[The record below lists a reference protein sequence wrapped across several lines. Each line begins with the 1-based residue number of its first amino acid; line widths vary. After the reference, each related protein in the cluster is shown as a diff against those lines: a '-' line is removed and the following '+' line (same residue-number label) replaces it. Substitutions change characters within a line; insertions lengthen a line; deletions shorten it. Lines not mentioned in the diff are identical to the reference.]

1 MSALQRQ
8 LASVLK
14 RLVTKNHRNQQGG
27 FTMAELAVGMVVTLS
42 VGAMAT
48 SFIVRSNE
56 SFQEDSQKVEMA
68 QISNSV
74 IDLVSADIKRAGEMV
89 NSETFPAIQLFQN
102 VTESGKTYKFKLIVR
117 RALSKEM
124 PLCWSGVFNTTTN
137 MNLYYSDVGT
147 PNTTCKSFTYDSASA
162 YPIDLQ
168 KWRQDNGRCKEVT
181 PAPDYTSNTN
191 PCTKTGLLA
200 VHDRANG
207 KASIYAYNGDERQTV
222 SAPNLPYSPGEF
234 NFRVTGTS
242 FQQPATYGGSWFIP
256 CPYLPASSSV
266 PGAQIYTIEERAYY
280 FDETEGKLWLSV
292 NRDIDPDAGVAGAPK
307 PRQLLADSIYKL
319 NVSLATVVDT
329 NQAMTAPG
337 NLQMR
342 TDFATYAETC
352 YFPFPAADKWKTIR
366 QVMVNAVMIH
376 PDILQG
382 TNDQGK
388 RLQEMAALET
398 NNVSQYNALKINH
411 NIPLENATMDNGMSP

>member
-8 LASVLK
+8 LANKLK
-14 RLVTKNHRNQQGG
+14 RLVPTNHRHRQGG

-124 PLCWSGVFNTTTN
+124 PLCWLSAFNNTTD
-137 MNLYYSDVGT
+137 MNLYYSDFASA
-147 PNTTCKSFTYDSASA
+147 NTTCKSFTYDSASA
-162 YPIDLQ
+162 YPTDLQ

-181 PAPDYTSNTN
+181 PSPDYTSNTN

-200 VHDRANG
+200 VHDKASG
-207 KASIYAYNGDERQTV
+207 KAGIYAYNGDERETA
-222 SAPNLPYSPGEF
+222 SAPSLPSWPGQF

-242 FQQPATYGGSWFIP
+242 FQEPATRAGSWFIP
-256 CPYLPASSSV
+256 CAYTPAFGSM

-292 NRDIDPDAGVAGAPK
+292 NRDIDPDTGVAGALK
-307 PRQLLADSIYKL
+307 PRQLLADSIYRL
-319 NVSLATVVDT
+319 DVSLTTVIDPSK
-329 NQAMTAPG
+329 AMTEPG

-352 YFPFPAADKWKTIR
+352 YFPSPVADKWKTIR

-382 TNDQGK
+382 TNDQTK
-388 RLQEMAALET
+388 RLQEMAALQT
-398 NNVSQYNALKINH
+398 NNISQYNALKINH
-411 NIPLENATMDNGMSP
+411 NVPLENATMDNGMAP